1 MGEGLQRARA
11 ATLALYRAN
20 KEAARKKAA
29 RAAAAMELL
38 DLFEEFSQAGCHDFW
53 PEAHLGRGYA
63 ERYRAIMTRAK
74 ETL

>member
-38 DLFEEFSQAGCHDFW
+38 DLFEEVPQIDFW
-53 PEAHLGRGYA
+53 PEEHLGRGYA
-63 ERYRAIMTRAK
+63 ERYRAIMARAK
-74 ETL
+74 EAL